1 MQRSAS
7 HRDCFFNHKARTRKQ
22 DISMSKQ
29 AEQVHETAI
38 VRYLSDRVSR
48 TQLLV
53 GIGAGVAAALL
64 PTMADA
70 ETSGTGAARATS
82 FPFFPTVKGTYTTEA
97 ISDILNVLVT
107 AAYLRATVA
116 VGCSTLHI

>member
-1 MQRSAS
+1 L
-7 HRDCFFNHKARTRKQ
+7 
-22 DISMSKQ
+22 SKQ

-38 VRYLSDRVSR
+38 VRYLSNQVSR
-48 TQLLV
+48 AQLLV
-53 GIGAGVAAALL
+53 GMGAGVAAALL

-107 AAYLRATVA
+107 AAYLRATFA
-116 VGCSTLHI
+116 VGCCTRHI